1 MVIAPH
7 MLVGAAV
14 GSQASNVWLA
24 FCFGL
29 LSHFLID
36 ALPHWDYLKGVD
48 IGNPN
53 HLKKI
58 ALDFILGTGL
68 VLILIWSESQKLFIL
83 IAITGAL
90 LPDFLE
96 VAYENF
102 NIKLLRPFSR
112 FHDWIH
118 YHKTLS
124 FWQGLPFTLIVSL
137 IAVLLLVL
145 K

>member
-1 MVIAPH
+1 MVITPH

-14 GSQASNVWLA
+14 GSQASSVWLA

-36 ALPHWDYLKGVD
+36 ALPHWDYIKRVD
-48 IGNPN
+48 IGNPS

-58 ALDFILGTGL
+58 ALDFILGTLL
-68 VLILIWSESQKLFIL
+68 VLILVWSEPQKIFIL
-83 IAITGAL
+83 IAIIAAL

-96 VAYENF
+96 VAYQNF
-102 NIKLLRPFSR
+102 NIKLLRSFSR
-112 FHDWIH
+112 FHHWVH
-118 YHKTLS
+118 YHKILA

-137 IAVLLLVL
+137 IAVLLLLL